1 MKKLL
6 LILPVILFIGLL
18 GASCSA
24 PTKQIGSNQPQVQSP
39 NKVDIMVNNLDQSVS
54 AEESAATE
62 SDADII
68 TSDKNLIIN
77 SSEEVYNA
85 SQN

>member
-6 LILPVILFIGLL
+6 LILPAILLL
-18 GASCSA
+18 GAGCSA
-24 PTKQIGSNQPQVQSP
+24 PTKEIDSNQQPTSQVESS
-39 NKVDIMVNNLDQSVS
+39 NKVDDMVNNLNQSVS

-62 SDADII
+62 SDTDII

-77 SSEEVYNA
+77 NLEEISNA